1 LKYAYER
8 FVGQWRTQKIFIGGG
23 FLQWQMV
30 VIYIWCALFVTSQFD
45 GIFMFSSEVC

>member
-1 LKYAYER
+1 MKDLLGSGVHRK
-8 FVGQWRTQKIFIGGG
+8 FSLGG